1 VFDHVTIRVSDREA
15 SRAFYELALGEL
27 GFELTSSGEHFDEW
41 WDFSISQAGADRPQT
56 RGLHVAFTARSRE
69 AVDAWWRAVTEA
81 GHPDDGAP
89 GPRPEYHSRYY
100 GAFVRDPDGN
110 SVEAVFHGR
119 LRPSPNRIDHLW
131 IRVAD
136 LRASKRFY
144 DLLAHHAGVRWGV
157 RQDGRVHYAAANR
170 SFAIVDDA
178 PVTDSLHVAF
188 PAHDNAAVDEFH
200 RVLTAAGYRDNG
212 SPGERPEYHRG
223 YYGAFVL
230 DPDGNNIELVC
241 HNRAD

>member
-1 VFDHVTIRVSDREA
+1 
-15 SRAFYELALGEL
+15 
-27 GFELTSSGEHFDEW
+27 
-41 WDFSISQAGADRPQT
+41 
-56 RGLHVAFTARSRE
+56 
-69 AVDAWWRAVTEA
+69 
-81 GHPDDGAP
+81 
-89 GPRPEYHSRYY
+89 
-100 GAFVRDPDGN
+100 
-110 SVEAVFHGR
+110 
-119 LRPSPNRIDHLW
+119 
-131 IRVAD
+131 VAD

-212 SPGERPEYHRG
+212 SPGERPEYHPG
-223 YYGAFVL
+223 
-230 DPDGNNIELVC
+230 
-241 HNRAD
+241 